1 MDTTAQEIENAAASE
16 LTATEDPQFGSKKL
30 SEMTGPEMLELQHE
44 MVTTAK
50 DLGMDGSDCVPR
62 KVWRNKADGVRT
74 ILAFHK
80 RIAAHRAGNG
90 AAAPEPISP
99 GLKRLR
105 ASKNAE
111 GIRKAVVADNDAAL
125 KTAKKERQLVW
136 GDDAKKEIT
145 RRGDAARKDVA
156 KAGRAPSND
165 IESKTIKMLHNGP
178 NPKRANAAKRF
189 TYYKDGMSVA
199 DYIKKV
205 GDRVLAVA
213 DVRWDTK
220 KGWIKLV

>member
-111 GIRKAVVADNDAAL
+111 VIRKAVVADNDAAL
-125 KTAKKERQLVW
+125 KTAKKER
-136 GDDAKKEIT
+136 AENAPPK
-145 RRGDAARKDVA
+145 

-165 IESKTIKMLHNGP
+165 IENQTIKMLYSGP